1 MTFKFGNL
9 VVKCDIFVLK
19 VILAVAQNNRLPFD
33 RLRANGDILKQSNFS
48 VFLIRIENPWRI
60 GSLIQNI

>member
-1 MTFKFGNL
+1 

-19 VILAVAQNNRLPFD
+19 VILAVAQNNRLSFD
-33 RLRANGDILKQSNFS
+33 RLRANGDILKQGNFS